1 MGVLALKTIVIPF
14 REALEGGGFS
24 KPHPSWLSGKAYV
37 ALSFEDKIKPS
48 YHVNLYTLTEEGHKK
63 IYPQQLP
70 AEVVEDPGV
79 QVIQIDFS
87 GVPGAIMDRL
97 LYASVVIE

>member
-1 MGVLALKTIVIPF
+1 MGRLVLKTMVIPY

-24 KPHPSWLSGKAYV
+24 KPHPMWLSGKVYV
-37 ALSFEDKIKPS
+37 ALGIEDEIRET

-70 AEVVEDPGV
+70 AEKVEDPGV
-79 QVIQIDFS
+79 NVIQIDFS
-87 GVPGAIMDRL
+87 GVPSAIMDRL
-97 LYASVVIE
+97 LYASVVF